1 MSTKTSKVNSK
12 MFNNLHQS
20 NNLFEGLEEG
30 DLARVVHPKLHIDEF
45 KSKMGDDADIL
56 VLSFKLTEKDPATD
70 LMSFIE
76 RGYEWVLDADISTG
90 ELEDSSYLVFVEA
103 ERNPQAAK
111 QIDKLIDDLLNLTAQ
126 NKSEWRFQYQKNKL
140 EYPISADNIRKIVP
154 LTPDSYISKYS
165 DDKLK
170 DKINAL
176 KETARVP
183 MDKQAPVNSFTD
195 SLRIAAGIK

>member
-1 MSTKTSKVNSK
+1 

-56 VLSFKLTEKDPATD
+56 VLSFKISEKDPATD

-76 RGYEWVLDADISTG
+76 RGYDWVLDADVSTG
-90 ELEDSSYLVFVEA
+90 ELEDGSYLVFVEC
-103 ERNPQAAK
+103 ERTPQAAK
-111 QIDKLIDDLLNLTAQ
+111 QIAKMLDDILNLTDQ
-126 NKSEWRFQYQKNKL
+126 KLSDWRFQYQKNKL
-140 EYPISADNIRKIVP
+140 EYPVSADNIRKIIP
-154 LTPDSYISKYS
+154 LTPDTYIAKYA
-165 DDKLK
+165 DDNIK
-170 DKINAL
+170 DKINSL
-176 KETARVP
+176 KETARIP
-183 MDKQAPVNSFTD
+183 IDKQAPINSFTD